1 MGRCGISGVAQL
13 RYHWF
18 VFFFHFHSF
27 FEADHIAVAEI
38 KDSDDGSGDERMM
51 TILDSWM
58 PQSTSSDD
66 PEDTGQAS
74 SE

>member
-1 MGRCGISGVAQL
+1 MWNFWRRTATLSLV
-13 RYHWF
+13 R
-18 VFFFHFHSF
+18 FFFHFHSF
-27 FEADHIAVAEI
+27 FKADHIAVAEI
-38 KDSDDGSGDERMM
+38 KDSDDGCGDERMM